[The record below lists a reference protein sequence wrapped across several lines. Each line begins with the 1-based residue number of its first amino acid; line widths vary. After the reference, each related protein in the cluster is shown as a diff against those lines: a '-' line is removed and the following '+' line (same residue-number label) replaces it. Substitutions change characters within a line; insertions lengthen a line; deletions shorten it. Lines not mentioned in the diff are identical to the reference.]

1 MLVFLTDNH
10 HPSPTTYHPTIP
22 TTYHLNMKHLL
33 LTLFL
38 AIAGIEVAEAQNFI
52 QHLQQK
58 QQGQGVVTVNE
69 NAGIDSLVNNI
80 QPAAPVKKPDTA
92 AKKDNE
98 KKDDKAKSDSTKTEP
113 TTKPDS
119 AKTEGERVRV
129 EHHKPEVDEN
139 APVDTR
145 KKVMKRGRHVNGF
158 RIQVYRGGG
167 TRDAKQKAQ
176 SVGNQLKNKFPGQP
190 VYTHFYSPNWT
201 VRMGNFKTQEEAV
214 KMLKQVKKAGFGS
227 ATLVRGPITVSQ

>member
-1 MLVFLTDNH
+1 
-10 HPSPTTYHPTIP
+10 
-22 TTYHLNMKHLL
+22 MKHLL
-33 LTLFL
+33 LTLVL
-38 AIAGIEVAEAQNFI
+38 VIAGMTVADAQNFL
-52 QHLQQK
+52 QNLQQQ
-58 QQGQGVVTVNE
+58 QQGQGVVTVHE
-69 NAGIDSLVNNI
+69 KSAIDSLVNNI
-80 QPAAPVKKPDTA
+80 QPPAPVKKPENA
-92 AKKDNE
+92 GKKENDNKE
-98 KKDDKAKSDSTKTEP
+98 KKDDKSKTDSTKTE

-119 AKTEGERVRV
+119 TKTDGEREQTRV
-129 EHHKPEVDEN
+129 ERRQPIVDEN

-145 KKVMKRGRHVNGF
+145 KKVMKHGRHVNGF

-214 KMLKQVKKAGFGS
+214 RMLRQVKSAGFGS

>member
-1 MLVFLTDNH
+1 
-10 HPSPTTYHPTIP
+10 
-22 TTYHLNMKHLL
+22 MKHLL
-33 LTLFL
+33 LTFVL
-38 AIAGIEVAEAQNFI
+38 AIAGMTVADAQSFLKN
-52 QHLQQK
+52 LQQS
-58 QQGQGVVTVNE
+58 QQGQGVVTVHE
-69 NAGIDSLVNNI
+69 KSAIDSLVNNI
-80 QPAAPVKKPDTA
+80 QPPAPVKKQDNA
-92 AKKDNE
+92 GKKDKDKEKDNKE
-98 KKDDKAKSDSTKTEP
+98 KKDDKAKTDSTKNEQ

-119 AKTEGERVRV
+119 AKAEGERVRV

-214 KMLKQVKKAGFGS
+214 KMLRQVKKAGFGS

>member
-1 MLVFLTDNH
+1 
-10 HPSPTTYHPTIP
+10 
-22 TTYHLNMKHLL
+22 MKHLL
-33 LTLFL
+33 LTFVL
-38 AIAGIEVAEAQNFI
+38 AIAGMTVADAQSFLKN
-52 QHLQQK
+52 LQQS
-58 QQGQGVVTVNE
+58 QQGQGVVTVHE
-69 NAGIDSLVNNI
+69 KSAIDSLVNNI
-80 QPAAPVKKPDTA
+80 QPPAPVKKQDNA
-92 AKKDNE
+92 GKKDKDKEKDNKE
-98 KKDDKAKSDSTKTEP
+98 KKDDKAKTDSTKNEQNA
-113 TTKPDS
+113 KPDS
-119 AKTEGERVRV
+119 AKAEGERVRV

-214 KMLKQVKKAGFGS
+214 KMLRQVKKAGFGS

>member
-1 MLVFLTDNH
+1 
-10 HPSPTTYHPTIP
+10 
-22 TTYHLNMKHLL
+22 MKHLL
-33 LTLFL
+33 LTFVLTISGIVAAGAQTFL
-38 AIAGIEVAEAQNFI
+38 
-52 QHLQQK
+52 HDLQQT

-69 NAGIDSLVNNI
+69 KKGIDSLVNNI
-80 QPAAPVKKPDTA
+80 QPPKPVAQQHTA
-92 AKKDNE
+92 NKDNE
-98 KKDDKAKSDSTKTEP
+98 KKNDKAKPDSVKNDSAKAEP
-113 TTKPDS
+113 AKPDS
-119 AKTEGERVRV
+119 AKAEGERITKV
-129 EHHKPEVDEN
+129 EHRQPAVDEN

-214 KMLKQVKKAGFGS
+214 KMLKQVKNAGFGS
-227 ATLVRGPITVSQ
+227 ATLVRGPITVAQ

>member
-92 AKKDNE
+92 AKKDN
-98 KKDDKAKSDSTKTEP
+98 
-113 TTKPDS
+113 
-119 AKTEGERVRV
+119 
-129 EHHKPEVDEN
+129 
-139 APVDTR
+139 
-145 KKVMKRGRHVNGF
+145 
-158 RIQVYRGGG
+158 
-167 TRDAKQKAQ
+167 
-176 SVGNQLKNKFPGQP
+176 
-190 VYTHFYSPNWT
+190 
-201 VRMGNFKTQEEAV
+201 
-214 KMLKQVKKAGFGS
+214 
-227 ATLVRGPITVSQ
+227 